1 MEELGAFK
9 AAYQVG
15 NCSPSNGSS
24 NEERGEKQSFSLGR
38 KSHAVPVNASTYFK
52 DGRFYIV
59 SPLPVS

>member
-24 NEERGEKQSFSLGR
+24 NEEREEKQSFSLGR
-38 KSHAVPVNASTYFK
+38 KSHAVPVNESTYFK
-52 DGRFYIV
+52 DGQFSII
-59 SPLPVS
+59 SPLSV